1 MPKRNDNKI
10 KIEEMLSEKPWLTL
24 QEIGDELGI
33 SRERVRQIIKQH
45 NIHKG
50 SFTDRTL
57 EEKYSTELISQ
68 VKQYLTSYPFDSV
81 EDTAKRTGLTVS
93 DVEQLRKEL
102 KLEAPQAE
110 KVKADGLLLKE
121 YIDKKSLNTSKN
133 PYSAEQIA
141 KHFGWSIQKL
151 NNIQRKFN
159 LDIYYPVGNRSSGI
173 TIERGT
179 KTKKKSS
186 RQIIRSA
193 YRENPN
199 FSVSQISELT
209 GYPEVLVKRE
219 LIVLKNSKK

>member
-1 MPKRNDNKI
+1 MPKRNGNKI
-10 KIEEMLSEKPWLTL
+10 KIEAMLSEKPWLTL

-50 SFTDRTL
+50 YFTDRTL

-81 EDTAKRTGLTVS
+81 EYTAKRTGLTVP

-102 KLEAPQAE
+102 KLETPQAE
-110 KVKADGLLLKE
+110 KVKADGLLLKD

-173 TIERGT
+173 TTERGT

-186 RQIIRSA
+186 REIIRTA

-199 FSVSQISELT
+199 LSVSQISELT

-219 LIVLKNSKK
+219 LIVFKNSKK